1 MINPVSLTT
10 AFEAALSAGGPKQKA
25 ALADGAGA
33 GFADMLMEAGKA
45 AASKLDHAES
55 VAMQSLKGDF
65 DPRMVADAVMTAER
79 TLQTAIVIRDKI
91 VTAYLEISRMAI

>member
-1 MINPVSLTT
+1 MINPVSVSSATENTLA
-10 AFEAALSAGGPKQKA
+10 AFSRMKAGSASGE
-25 ALADGAGA
+25 GA
-33 GFADMLMEAGKA
+33 GFAEMLLEAGKA
-45 AASKLDHAES
+45 AASKLEQAEKVS
-55 VAMQSLKGDF
+55 LQSLKGDF